1 MTHIST
7 PTLFLPGTQCDE
19 RVWMPLWRELDL
31 AQRSYV
37 PLQWAES
44 LEHML
49 ALTQDRI
56 DTYPEKVNL
65 VGFSMGGYIAS
76 LAALQNPSR
85 VASLTLIGYHPKGLD
100 QGELQKR
107 KLLLATL
114 NKQKKAPLTQARL
127 RAYLTDSELT
137 QTEIVE
143 VLQQMDQDLGT
154 AVLKAHITATT
165 PRQDLSL
172 PLSQCSF
179 PVHYICAQ
187 HDQIANANDIER
199 YAKTNKNSD
208 YMCLKDTAHM
218 MLLTQPQHIAKHL
231 QPCLLG

>member
-1 MTHIST
+1 
-7 PTLFLPGTQCDE
+7 
-19 RVWMPLWRELDL
+19 MPLWRELDL

-56 DTYPEKVNL
+56 DTYPQKIHL

-76 LAALQNPSR
+76 LAALQNPSH
-85 VASLTLIGYHPKGLD
+85 VASLTLIGYHPKGLA
-100 QGELQKR
+100 QSELQKR
-107 KLLLATL
+107 KLLLASL
-114 NKQKKAPLTQARL
+114 IKQKKVPFTQARL
-127 RAYLTDSELT
+127 GAYLTDSELT

-143 VLQQMDQDLGT
+143 VLQQMDQDLGS

-199 YAKTNKNSD
+199 YAKTHKNSD

-218 MLLTQPQHIAKHL
+218 MLLTQPQRIAKHL
-231 QPCLLG
+231 QRCLLG